1 MFHQHRRPLLES
13 IFTLAL
19 LLTIATPASAADEE
33 TDLDP
38 YLSESAIAILR
49 INLQTL
55 DPAPAGR
62 QIAKTLGLN
71 ESEQQQVAALSQIAT
86 GLRGQLIE
94 VGVTDVNLVFD
105 LERFPPGEPYV
116 LFRYKKGSDRAAV
129 RASIDAAIAVSKRKT
144 FPERHD
150 FDGAVFGG
158 TKDVLDILKQRPGT
172 ARPKLRQAFNALQ
185 EHAVQLV
192 IGMTD
197 DQHRVLSETLPSF
210 PAPFAA
216 LDGVMLSRGVQF
228 VSVGT
233 TLTPKAKVDVL
244 IQSADADAAT
254 TLKQSAHAALNVL
267 KALLAAKQAVPR
279 IEQLVAKLQF
289 EQEETRLRLTIAE
302 DGPVFGELVTLAQ
315 TALAPARAR
324 TDRSLTVNH
333 LKQLMLAMHN
343 YHDGR
348 KVLPAHANYSP
359 KGKPLLSW
367 RVHILPFVDAGK
379 LYDEFHLDESWDSP
393 HNRKLIARMPAI
405 YAVPGSE
412 VATAGKTGYVL
423 PILKDKSGITTGTK
437 DGNRFQEITDGLSN
451 TIMIV
456 EVDDERSVIWTKPDD
471 LVVDP
476 GKPLA
481 GLRVW
486 ASGVWNAAMADGS
499 VRGFPVTIDLKK
511 VRALLTRAVGEVV
524 SE

>member
-1 MFHQHRRPLLES
+1 MIRCQQTSLLGS
-13 IFTLAL
+13 IFALAL
-19 LLTIATPASAADEE
+19 LATLAAPTWAAEE
-33 TDLDP
+33 GTDLDP
-38 YLSESAIAILR
+38 YLSESTVAILR
-49 INLQTL
+49 VNLQTF
-55 DPAPAGR
+55 DPASSGL

-71 ESEQQQVAALSQIAT
+71 AAEQQPIAAVAQIAT

-105 LERFPPGEPYV
+105 LEQFPPGEPYV
-116 LFRYKKGSDRAAV
+116 LFRYKKGSNRDAV

-150 FDGAVFGG
+150 FGGVVFGG
-158 TKDVLDILKQRPGT
+158 AKDVLETLRLRPGG
-172 ARPKLRQAFNALQ
+172 ARPKLREALTATQ
-185 EHAVQLV
+185 DHAVQIVFGL
-192 IGMTD
+192 TA
-197 DQHRVLSETLPSF
+197 DQHRVLRETLPAF
-210 PAPFAA
+210 PAPFSA
-216 LDGVMLSRGVQF
+216 LDGAMLSRGVQF
-228 VSVGT
+228 VSFGA
-233 TLTPKAKVDVL
+233 TLTPKAKVDLL

-254 TLKQSAHAALNVL
+254 TLKQSAQAALNLL
-267 KALLAAKQAVPR
+267 KELPAAKQVVPR
-279 IEQLVAKLQF
+279 IEQLVAKLQL

-302 DGPVFGELVTLAQ
+302 DGPIFGELVTLAQ
-315 TALAPARAR
+315 AALAPALAR
-324 TDRSLTVNH
+324 TARSNAVNR

-379 LYDEFHLDESWDSP
+379 LYSEFDLDEPWDSP
-393 HNRKLIARMPAI
+393 HNRKLIAKMPRA
-405 YAVPGSE
+405 YRVPGSK
-412 VATAGKTGYVL
+412 VAGAGKTGYVL
-423 PILKDKSGITTGTK
+423 PILKDGSAITTGTK
-437 DGNRFQEITDGLSN
+437 NGNRFRDITDGLSN

-486 ASGVWNAAMADGS
+486 ASGVWNAAIADGS
-499 VRGFPVTIDLKK
+499 VRGFPTETDSKK
-511 VRALLTRAVGEVV
+511 VRALLTRAGGEVV
-524 SE
+524 SD